1 MKLFERD
8 FKIYLN
14 VIIEEEEENKKTTT
28 LFLFFDAGNL
38 LPQRVTMI
46 VWPFLFCFN
55 DWAIY
60 SRWKKKKKK
69 KKASIYNL

>member
-1 MKLFERD
+1 M
-8 FKIYLN
+8 N
-14 VIIEEEEENKKTTT
+14 VIIEEEKHKTTT
-28 LFLFFDAGNL
+28 LFYFDAGNF

-46 VWPFLFCFN
+46 VWPSLFLFCFN

-69 KKASIYNL
+69 ASIYNL